1 MKRQLLLMLLLLPCI
16 TWAQDKFELT
26 FNGFR
31 NAADTTKDYVV
42 IDIPNLD
49 KATLY
54 KNAMIYLS
62 KQYVSPKDVLSTVDN
77 ESITINAVSQNAVK
91 IKHLYLNPSW
101 DVNYTITLQFRDN
114 KVRVSEPSLNKISTR
129 TGDIFRTVSINPYTG
144 NGMNNKEIYNKK
156 ADLKLED
163 AKKNLE
169 AFVNTY
175 IENLNKGITSTNN
188 QEEW

>member
-1 MKRQLLLMLLLLPCI
+1 MLLLLPCI